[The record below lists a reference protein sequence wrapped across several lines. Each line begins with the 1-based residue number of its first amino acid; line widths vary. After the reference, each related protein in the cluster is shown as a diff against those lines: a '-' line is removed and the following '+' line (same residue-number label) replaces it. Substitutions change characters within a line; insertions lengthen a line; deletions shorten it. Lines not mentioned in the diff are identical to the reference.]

1 MKGKIRIT
9 KNDAVSNSR
18 PNVFDIHHIYS
29 FILYFKV
36 HNFTSISKKKQAF
49 FSIQCRLLINM
60 QSTIPML
67 LSKNHLLKYKKINK
81 ASFIYTLYLPVA
93 MHAYDLQFSNID
105 NQKANLQIL
114 RIKLKHIKQKPM
126 TIIQSFMTSNCNARP
141 SLCASPK
148 ENH

>member
-1 MKGKIRIT
+1 MT
-9 KNDAVSNSR
+9 
-18 PNVFDIHHIYS
+18 
-29 FILYFKV
+29 LYQIQGQMFS
-36 HNFTSISKKKQAF
+36 TSIISTVLSYTSRSTTSHQFQKKKQAF

-81 ASFIYTLYLPVA
+81 ASFTYTLYLPVV

-148 ENH
+148 ENHWINRTNT